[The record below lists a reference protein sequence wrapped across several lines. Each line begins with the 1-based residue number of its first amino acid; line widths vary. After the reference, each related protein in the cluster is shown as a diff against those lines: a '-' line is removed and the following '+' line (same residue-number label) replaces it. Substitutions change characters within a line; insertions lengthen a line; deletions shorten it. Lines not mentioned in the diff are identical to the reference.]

1 MSRPSKISK
10 KQLLKVIDELERAP
24 HDRVRILGEVGIST
38 LGIGLGAAAAG
49 AVASIAGATSIP
61 VLTTAAGWVGVTA
74 VAATPLGWA
83 LGAAAAGG
91 VLAYGVSRWIRGGAM
106 SEGRKQE
113 LLLVYQ
119 ERLAEMETKE
129 RMGAV
134 TVLDKSGFISSLREV
149 IEKDVI
155 SADKALR
162 LIEAVEG
169 GKMALPEAYRLVNG
183 LLQE

>member
-1 MSRPSKISK
+1 
-10 KQLLKVIDELERAP
+10 
-24 HDRVRILGEVGIST
+24 
-38 LGIGLGAAAAG
+38 
-49 AVASIAGATSIP
+49 
-61 VLTTAAGWVGVTA
+61 
-74 VAATPLGWA
+74 
-83 LGAAAAGG
+83 
-91 VLAYGVSRWIRGGAM
+91 IRGGAM

-129 RMGAV
+129 RMGAI

>member
-1 MSRPSKISK
+1 MSRPPNVSK
-10 KQLLKVIDELERAP
+10 KQLLKVIDELERRP
-24 HDRVRILGEVGIST
+24 HDRARILGEVGIST

-49 AVASIAGATSIP
+49 TVASIAGATSIP

-106 SEGRKQE
+106 SEGRKEE

-119 ERLAEMETKE
+119 ERLAEMEAKE

-134 TVLDKSGFISSLREV
+134 TLLDKSGFISSLREV

-155 SADKALR
+155 SADKVLR

>member
-1 MSRPSKISK
+1 MSRQPKVSK
-10 KQLLKVIDELERAP
+10 KLLLKVIDELERSP

-49 AVASIAGATSIP
+49 TVASIAGATSIP
-61 VLTTAAGWVGVTA
+61 VLTSAASGVGVTA

-83 LGAAAAGG
+83 LGAAAVGG
-91 VLAYGVSRWIRGGAM
+91 VLAYGVSRWVRGGAM
-106 SEGRKQE
+106 SEGRKRE

-119 ERLAEMETKE
+119 ERLAEMEAKE
-129 RMGAV
+129 RIGAV
-134 TVLDKSGFISSLREV
+134 TLLDKSGFISSLREV

-155 SADKALR
+155 SADKAFR

-169 GKMALPEAYRLVNG
+169 GRIALPEAYRLVNG
-183 LLQE
+183 LLQG

>member
-1 MSRPSKISK
+1 MSLNGHPTTVYVSWARWASARSVSASVPLQQALWQVS
-10 KQLLKVIDELERAP
+10 
-24 HDRVRILGEVGIST
+24 RVR
-38 LGIGLGAAAAG
+38 
-49 AVASIAGATSIP
+49 P
-61 VLTTAAGWVGVTA
+61 VFRSSPAAGWVGVTA

-83 LGAAAAGG
+83 LGAAAADG

-119 ERLAEMETKE
+119 ERLAEMEAKE

-134 TVLDKSGFISSLREV
+134 TLLDKSGCISSLREV
-149 IEKDVI
+149 IEKDVL

-162 LIEAVEG
+162 LSEAESWRC
-169 GKMALPEAYRLVNG
+169 LRLIDWSMGSCWSSPRRV
-183 LLQE
+183 QSSAKRR